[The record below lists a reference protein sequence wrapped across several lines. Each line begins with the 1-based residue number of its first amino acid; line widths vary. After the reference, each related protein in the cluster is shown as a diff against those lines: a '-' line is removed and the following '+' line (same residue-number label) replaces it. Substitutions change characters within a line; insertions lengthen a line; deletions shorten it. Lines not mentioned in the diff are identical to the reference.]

1 MLTTMAEPTQSIQTI
16 EIEREVREFVV
27 KHFLSGRADKLRD
40 DGSLMGDVIDSMGV
54 LELVT
59 FLQDRFKITVEDEE
73 VVPANLENINRLA
86 VFVAKKLDAKG

>member
-1 MLTTMAEPTQSIQTI
+1 MLTTMADPTQFIQTT

-40 DGSLMGDVIDSMGV
+40 DGSLLGDVIDSMGV

-59 FLQDRFKITVEDEE
+59 FLQDRFKITVDDEE

>member
-1 MLTTMAEPTQSIQTI
+1 MAEPTQSIQTT

-73 VVPANLENINRLA
+73 VIPANLENINRLA